1 MQIDSIILKS
11 DESTALR
18 LRSLYNSFGYS
29 QYKMSKFEE
38 YALYIRNKDFLV
50 SDGIIS
56 FTDTNGRLL
65 ALKPDVT
72 LSIINNSKDVE
83 GQVQKLYYDE
93 NVYRI
98 SGSTHSY
105 KEIKQTGLECIGDVG
120 FDEICEVILLAIRSL
135 ESISN
140 RFVFELSH
148 VGIMETVFK
157 ALDLSGETKKTV
169 LSCINSK
176 NEDDLLKLV
185 KEEKLSLTNAKK
197 LTVFMK
203 SFISFE
209 EAVSCL
215 KDICC
220 ENCTEQLKEFE
231 EILLF
236 LKQFGFEQ
244 NIKVDFSSA
253 NTMSYYSGVAFSG
266 YVEGI
271 PTRVISGGRYD
282 KLMKKMGR
290 SSGAIGFAVYLDN
303 LERYNFEQKEFD
315 IDVLLLHSGN
325 TVMALKT
332 AEELSKGGETV
343 RVSSFIPSGLT
354 YGRLVRLEEFL
365 EGEGK

>member
-1 MQIDSIILKS
+1 MQLDPKVLKT
-11 DESTALR
+11 DESVALS
-18 LRSLYNSFGYS
+18 LRSLYSGFGYS

-120 FDEICEVILLAIRSL
+120 FNEICEVILLAIRSL

-157 ALDLSGETKKTV
+157 ELELSGETKKTV

-176 NEDDLLKLV
+176 NEDDLFKLV
-185 KEEKLSLTNAKK
+185 KEEKLTLANAKI

-203 SFISFE
+203 NFVSFE
-209 EAVSCL
+209 EAVSSL
-215 KDICC
+215 KDFCG
-220 ENCTEQLKEFE
+220 EECTQQLKEFE
-231 EILLF
+231 DILLF
-236 LKQFGFEQ
+236 LKEFGFERK
-244 NIKVDFSSA
+244 IKVDFSSA

-315 IDVLLLHSGN
+315 VDVLLLHSGN

-332 AEELSKGGETV
+332 AEEFSKGGETV
-343 RVSSFIPSGLT
+343 RVCSFIPNGLT
-354 YGRLVRLEEFL
+354 YRRLVKLEDFL

>member
-1 MQIDSIILKS
+1 MQIDSTILKS

-38 YALYIRNKDFLV
+38 YALYVKNKDFLV

-135 ESISN
+135 ESISSS
-140 RFVFELSH
+140 FVFELSH
-148 VGIMETVFK
+148 VGIMETVFNE
-157 ALDLSGETKKTV
+157 LELSGETKKTV
-169 LSCINSK
+169 LSCIKSK
-176 NEDDLLKLV
+176 NEDDLFKLV

-197 LTVFMK
+197 LSVFMK

-209 EAVSCL
+209 EAVSSL
-215 KDICC
+215 KDVCGEIC
-220 ENCTEQLKEFE
+220 TQQLKEFE
-231 EILLF
+231 DILMF
-236 LKQFGFEQ
+236 LKQFGFETK
-244 NIKVDFSSA
+244 IKVDFSSA

-271 PTRVISGGRYD
+271 PTKVVSGGRYD

-303 LERYNFEQKEFD
+303 LERYNFEQREFD
-315 IDVLLLHSGN
+315 VDVLLLHSGN

-332 AEELSKGGETV
+332 AENLSKNGETV
-343 RVSSFIPSGLT
+343 RVCSFVPSGLT
-354 YGRLVRLEEFL
+354 YRRLIKLEEFL
-365 EGEGK
+365 ESEGK